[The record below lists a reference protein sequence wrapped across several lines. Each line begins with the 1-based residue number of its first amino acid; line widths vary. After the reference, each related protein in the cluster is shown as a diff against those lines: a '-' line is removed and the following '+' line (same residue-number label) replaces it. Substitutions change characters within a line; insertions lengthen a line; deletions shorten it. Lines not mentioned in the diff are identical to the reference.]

1 MVYEI
6 KTIISEKV
14 LKALSKYQ
22 LFEMKKKSFIFITI
36 MLLVGMGSSIYALI
50 TYEEKSAYIVILI
63 LLPLLYGFLFFISPL
78 LSAKAALK
86 RLQTEKDDV
95 LSYLY
100 HFDENQ
106 FDVDLLFNGESRAT
120 NNFTYDSIDRVVEYK
135 DYLYLVMKEN
145 FIFVINKLD
154 NDESKIT
161 ELKDFLEVKIKE
173 ANAIISE

>member
-1 MVYEI
+1 M
-6 KTIISEKV
+6 
-14 LKALSKYQ
+14 
-22 LFEMKKKSFIFITI
+22 
-36 MLLVGMGSSIYALI
+36 
-50 TYEEKSAYIVILI
+50 
-63 LLPLLYGFLFFISPL
+63 
-78 LSAKAALK
+78 SAKAALK